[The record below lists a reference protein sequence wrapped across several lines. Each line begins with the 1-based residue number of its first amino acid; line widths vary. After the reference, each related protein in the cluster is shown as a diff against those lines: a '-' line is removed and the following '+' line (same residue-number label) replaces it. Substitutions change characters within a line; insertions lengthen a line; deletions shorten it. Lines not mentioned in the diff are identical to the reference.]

1 MENPPVKRKKIGLA
15 LGGGAARG
23 LAHIG
28 VLELLEKE
36 GIPID
41 YIAGTS
47 AGSLVG
53 SLYAQGKSSREI
65 REMAIEMSAVE
76 KALLWDPTIELSGIF
91 AGKRIT
97 KLLSSVIGNVKFK
110 ELKIPFSCVAVDI
123 ISGEEVVLKEGSV
136 VEAVRASISIPIVF
150 TVAKKD
156 GRYLVDGGL
165 LNPVPVD
172 VAREMGAD
180 FVIAVNV
187 LPLIGKKNQVR
198 KKKTGKK
205 EHKPGIFHVALNT
218 IEIANSHFVEESLRT
233 ADFIIEPDTTKISP
247 ADFWTAEETILQG
260 EFAASDALPALK
272 RKLRELGVL

>member
-1 MENPPVKRKKIGLA
+1 MADLPVKRKKVGLA

-28 VLELLEKE
+28 VLELMEKE

-47 AGSLVG
+47 AGALIG
-53 SLYAQGKSSREI
+53 SLYAQGKSAREI
-65 REMAIEMSAVE
+65 KEVAIEMSAVE
-76 KALLWDPTIELSGIF
+76 KALLWDPSIELSGIF

-97 KLLSSVIGNVKFK
+97 KLLESIIGKARF
-110 ELKIPFSCVAVDI
+110 EDLQIPFSCVAVDI
-123 ISGEEVVLKEGSV
+123 ITGEEVILKEGSV
-136 VEAVRASISIPIVF
+136 VEAVRASISVPIVF
-150 TVAKKD
+150 TVVKKD

-172 VAREMGAD
+172 VARKMGAD

-187 LPLIGKKNQVR
+187 LPLIGKKNSIHR
-198 KKKTGKK
+198 SKKGKK
-205 EHKPGIFHVALNT
+205 EDKPGIFHVALNT
-218 IEIANSHFVEESLRT
+218 IEIANSHFVEETLKT
-233 ADFIIEPDTTKISP
+233 ADFVIEPDTTKINP

-260 EFAASDALPALK
+260 EFAASDALPTLK
-272 RKLRELGVL
+272 RKLKEQGIL